1 MAITMAMAMTMAITM
16 TITMTIAMAM
26 AMRTSKYELASSRG
40 YLKSNSQ
47 KFFNL
52 MLLSIIIPP
61 LE

>member
-1 MAITMAMAMTMAITM
+1 MTMAITMAITMAMTMA
-16 TITMTIAMAM
+16 ITMTIAMAM